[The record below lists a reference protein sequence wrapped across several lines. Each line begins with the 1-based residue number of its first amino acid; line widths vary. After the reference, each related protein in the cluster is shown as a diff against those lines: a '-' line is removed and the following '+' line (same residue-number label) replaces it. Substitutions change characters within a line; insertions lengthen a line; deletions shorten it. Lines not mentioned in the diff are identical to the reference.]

1 MATYTID
8 EIAITRTASNID
20 DNDVFELQIKDGS
33 SDDLK
38 SAKIT
43 KLELQKLMN
52 DGATPLR
59 YKALLSNTYTEQIS
73 GELVIGKE
81 YVAILNGS
89 DNFSNVGYVSDG
101 VVFEATGTT
110 PTYWGDGSVVYDIE
124 ENQPTEIIALLNSIG
139 VDVEV
144 GFLIGV
150 SLGFFFNSDGK
161 FLEDKLFL
169 FPIGA
174 LANNVQRVDDE
185 RLFLRIG
192 ASYNKLPIFFEVY
205 P

>member
-59 YKALLSNTYTEQIS
+59 YKALLSQNAPIATTKTPAIVAGQIWEDTIGTANAGDLVILGGYELIS
-73 GELVIGKE
+73 G
-81 YVAILNGS
+81 
-89 DNFSNVGYVSDG
+89 
-101 VVFEATGTT
+101 T
-110 PTYWGDGSVVYDIE
+110 
-124 ENQPTEIIALLNSIG
+124 
-139 VDVEV
+139 
-144 GFLIGV
+144 
-150 SLGFFFNSDGK
+150 LGGC
-161 FLEDKLFL
+161 
-169 FPIGA
+169 
-174 LANNVQRVDDE
+174 
-185 RLFLRIG
+185 
-192 ASYNKLPIFFEVY
+192 
-205 P
+205 